1 MPDMSNEQLAIHVI
15 NACKSFQKDRQAL
28 QAINVRIDKGECVGL
43 LGASGSGKSTL
54 LRSLCGLERLDGVD
68 SEIQLWGQ
76 SLQKSGKLNTDVRQL
91 RTHIG
96 IIFQQ
101 FNLVG
106 RMDVLTNVM
115 TGLLPHIPLHRSLLG
130 WFTPEEKFK
139 ALKALHS
146 VGLSEQAMQRP
157 RPSREV
163 NSSVPPLPAHWCK
176 ARAFCWPT
184 NLWPRSILS
193 PPAGSWTCCASY
205 KENKA

>member
-1 MPDMSNEQLAIHVI
+1 MPEMSNEQLAIRVI

-28 QAINVRIDKGECVGL
+28 QAIDVRIEKGECVGL

-54 LRSLCGLERLDGVD
+54 LRSLCGLERLDGFD

-76 SLQKSGKLNTDVRQL
+76 SLQKSGKLSADVRQL

-115 TGLLPHIPLHRSLLG
+115 TGLLPDATSAVTIPG
-130 WFTPEEKFK
+130 
-139 ALKALHS
+139 A
-146 VGLSEQAMQRP
+146 
-157 RPSREV
+157 
-163 NSSVPPLPAHWCK
+163 
-176 ARAFCWPT
+176 
-184 NLWPRSILS
+184 
-193 PPAGSWTCCASY
+193 
-205 KENKA
+205 